1 MAKEFILPFSE
12 LKGTLNDT
20 PIEPTLEITEN
31 GVYNVKGYVYADVNV
46 EGGGGGDSD
55 FSTAEVTMKLPAD
68 LSAATLDIQLTD
80 PLTEN
85 SNGVVVIEEDNIRY
99 ITTDAQTVELAKPSL
114 TEETR
119 VVYLYKNNP
128 VYIKWPLA
136 QSTADYT
143 ITGAGEA
150 VGINIDDNTIY
161 AVKVTGNCAIILN
174 AHE

>member
-1 MAKEFILPFSE
+1 MANSVTARF
-12 LKGTLNDT
+12 NDDCKVHVAMSDDT
-20 PIEPTLEITEN
+20 TVTKAVIIDAEGNETDI
-31 GVYNVKGYVYADVNV
+31 
-46 EGGGGGDSD
+46 GGGGGESD

-85 SNGVVVIEEDNIRY
+85 SNGVVVIEENNIRY